1 MSSPHSAP
9 IEAIKIQAAHLE
21 ERDNFR
27 GILWMMV
34 SVIGASIMT
43 VVVRLAAADVGSIE
57 VVFYRSIIAVALV
70 SVVLILFSPMRKKLS
85 FTRPYTHLVRGL
97 LVAAATHLG
106 FYTIA
111 HIPLATATVLF
122 FTAPIFATV
131 LSIFVHGESIG
142 PRRIAAIFAGFIG
155 AVVVLRPGFGELS
168 FGMLTAVGSSITF
181 ATVLAMTRGI
191 AQADGPLST
200 YLSSVVITAIATLP
214 LVMGDLILPTEP
226 MTWVFLCIVAIT
238 SMVRGVADIYAYRYG
253 EAGILAP
260 VAYTRLVFIGIA
272 AFVMFGEVPDVPTV
286 VGAAI
291 IIGSTLYIAQRE
303 AALKKKAKAQQSP

>member
-1 MSSPHSAP
+1 MPHPHNSP
-9 IEAIKIQAAHLE
+9 IQAIKTQAPQTE
-21 ERDNFR
+21 ERDNMR

-43 VVVRLAAADVGSIE
+43 VVVRLATADVSSIE
-57 VVFYRSIIAVALV
+57 VVFYRSTIAIALV
-70 SVVLILFSPMRKKLS
+70 SVALILFSPMRKKLS
-85 FTRPYTHLVRGL
+85 FTRPYTHLTRVL
-97 LVAAATHLG
+97 LVAVATHFG

-111 HIPLATATVLF
+111 NIPLATATVLF

-142 PRRIAAIFAGFIG
+142 PRRMAAIFAGFIG

-168 FGMLTAVGSSITF
+168 FVMLTAIASSLTF
-181 ATVLAMTRGI
+181 ATALAMTRGI

-200 YLSSVVITAIATLP
+200 YFSSVVITAIATLP
-214 LVMGDLILPTEP
+214 LVFGDLTIPTEP
-226 MTWVFLCIVAIT
+226 MTWLFLCIVALA
-238 SMVRGVADIYAYRYG
+238 SMVRSVANIYAYRYG

-260 VAYTRLVFIGIA
+260 AAYTRLVFIGIA
-272 AFVMFGEVPDVPTV
+272 AFVMFGEVPDLPTV
-286 VGAAI
+286 IGAAI

-303 AALKKKAKAQQSP
+303 AALKKAG